1 LAEYRDLYAEIR
13 KAGAD
18 VAAVATDSPKSSAGL
33 RQQLSL
39 PFPILCDSQRAIVK
53 AWGVFNAEEKG
64 GIAIPAVFVIDR
76 AGMVR
81 FASVDSMTA
90 RISATDIL
98 AYLRAGMPEQ
108 TSNPPRT
115 NLKLQPANLY
125 RIVRNIVKF
134 GMRSPQE

>member
-18 VAAVATDSPKSSAGL
+18 VAVVSTDPPKSSAAL

-64 GIAIPAVFVIDR
+64 GIAIPAVFVVDR

-81 FASVDSMTA
+81 FASVDTMTT
-90 RISATDIL
+90 RIAAKDIL
-98 AYLRAGMPEQ
+98 AYLRAGMPDR

-125 RIVRNIVKF
+125 RVVRNIIKSHI
-134 GMRSPQE
+134 RSPQE

>member
-1 LAEYRDLYAEIR
+1 MAEYRDLYDEIR

-18 VAAVATDSPKSSAGL
+18 VAVVATDPPRSSAGL
-33 RQQLSL
+33 GAQLSL

-53 AWGVFNAEEKG
+53 AWGVFNAKEKG

-76 AGMVR
+76 AGVVR

-98 AYLRAGMPEQ
+98 TFLRAGMPDL
-108 TSNPPRT
+108 TVNPPRT
-115 NLKLQPANLY
+115 NLKLPLGSLCRAVYNA
-125 RIVRNIVKF
+125 IKF
-134 GMRSPQE
+134 RMQSPKG

>member
-1 LAEYRDLYAEIR
+1 MAEYRDLYAETR

-18 VAAVATDSPKSSAGL
+18 VAVVATDPPKSSAGL

-53 AWGVFNAEEKG
+53 AWGVFNAAEKG
-64 GIAIPAVFVIDR
+64 GIAIPAVFVVDR
-76 AGMVR
+76 AGLVR

-90 RISATDIL
+90 RISAKDIL
-98 AYLRAGMPEQ
+98 AYLRAGMPDS
-108 TSNPPRT
+108 TINPPRT

-125 RIVRNIVKF
+125 RVVCNLIKSGF
-134 GMRSPQE
+134 RSARE